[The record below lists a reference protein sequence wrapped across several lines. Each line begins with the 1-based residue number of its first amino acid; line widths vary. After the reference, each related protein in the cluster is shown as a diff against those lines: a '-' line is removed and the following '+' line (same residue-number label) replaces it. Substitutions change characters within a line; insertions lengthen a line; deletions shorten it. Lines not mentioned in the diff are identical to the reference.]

1 MSHFRIAVHITPR
14 RGILDPQG
22 KTVAGALHTL
32 GFASVTD
39 VHVGRYIIVELDAAD
54 RSDAERQTREM
65 CEKLLANPVIE
76 DFEIADVRHPDARE
90 ATPRHPDASG
100 GSAFSAGRH

>member
-32 GFASVTD
+32 GFTSVTD
-39 VHVGRYIIVELDAAD
+39 VHVGRYIIVEMDAAD

-76 DFEIADVRHPDARE
+76 DFEIADVRHPDGRE
-90 ATPRHPDASG
+90 AAGGPASL
-100 GSAFSAGRH
+100 AGRP